1 MRKFLLHHCRLVFFF
16 CIILLIAGCDNSRDS
31 NKSGQLHKKKELLIY
46 CGITMIQPMKEILAL
61 FEKSSG
67 YKVLLVKGGSGN
79 LLRSIKS
86 NRSGD
91 IYMPGAE
98 RYMKTALEE
107 GLILPENTCL
117 AGFNKVVMLVKK
129 GNPLGISS
137 EIKNLAKKKYRVVL
151 GAPESGSVGSE
162 TEKILKKSNLSDA
175 VYENVLYLTTD
186 SKDLTEAI
194 INDKCDIVVNWKAT
208 VFAGKNKSLVSVIDI
223 DENIAVP
230 RKIIAGVLKYSN
242 DPDAAK
248 AVVKL
253 IGSEKGQAIFRKFG
267 F

>member
-1 MRKFLLHHCRLVFFF
+1 M
-16 CIILLIAGCDNSRDS
+16 LLIAGCDNSRDS

-46 CGITMIQPMKEILAL
+46 CGITMTQPMKEILAL

-91 IYMPGAE
+91 IYIPGAE
-98 RYMKTALEE
+98 RYMKTAFDE
-107 GLILPENTCL
+107 GLVLPENTCL